1 MTYSAP
7 IDPQYSENV
16 RTTYRDIQV
25 DDTIIPWM
33 RGDVGARLLFAAG
46 MQLDGL
52 AEQFRL
58 AQLQRYPEHC
68 LPEALPHI
76 GRDRVIFRGLSE
88 TDASYATRLTQARAT
103 WKLAGNAP
111 TLLRQLWALLTPG
124 STTRIRYVVNGYDGT
139 AVTGTQFSDWWTIDD
154 TGLSHL
160 RTDPGASNW
169 DWDGDS
175 LGYGKQARFWIIV
188 YRTDVTPAIWGV
200 PPPDTWGEEGWYWG
214 TGNADRSWI
223 IDTYNVVKT
232 FRAAGSALGP
242 WQGYGGGL
250 IIADPTETGAPWGA
264 GGPFDPTASP
274 GYPMPDGDFNTPSN
288 RPSAGVIYLS
298 GL

>member
-1 MTYSAP
+1 MFTKP

-25 DDTIIPWM
+25 DDTLVPWM
-33 RGDVGARLLFAAG
+33 RGDVGSRLLFAAG
-46 MQLDGL
+46 IQLDGL

-58 AQLQRYPEHC
+58 AQLQRYPEYC
-68 LPEALPHI
+68 MPEALPHI
-76 GRDRVIFRGLSE
+76 GRDRRIFLGLSE
-88 TDASYATRLTQARAT
+88 TNDSYAARLTQARAT

-139 AVTGTQFSDWWTIDD
+139 AGTGTQFSDWWTIDGS
-154 TGLSHL
+154 GLTHL

-188 YRTDVTPAIWGV
+188 YRADVTPATWGV
-200 PPPDTWGEEGWYWG
+200 PPPTLWGEEGWYWG
-214 TGNADRSWI
+214 TGEGDRNWI

-232 FRAAGSALGP
+232 FRAAGSCMGP
-242 WQGYGGGL
+242 WLGKGGGL
-250 IIADPTETGAPWGA
+250 IVADPSETSSPWGA
-264 GGPFDPTASP
+264 GGPFDPTLAP
-274 GYPMPDGDFNTPSN
+274 GYPMPDGDFDDPAN
-288 RPSAGVIYLS
+288 RPPGAIYLS
-298 GL
+298 GI

>member
-1 MTYSAP
+1 MTFTKP
-7 IDPQYSENV
+7 IDPQYAE
-16 RTTYRDIQV
+16 RTPRKTYRDIQV
-25 DDTIIPWM
+25 DDTLIPWM

-46 MQLDGL
+46 IQLDGL

-58 AQLQRYPEHC
+58 AQLQRYPEYC

-88 TDASYATRLTQARAT
+88 TNDSYAARLTQARAT

-124 STTRIRYVVNGYDGT
+124 TTTRIRYVVNGYDG
-139 AVTGTQFSDWWTIDD
+139 AAGSGTQFADWWTIDGD
-154 TGLSHL
+154 GLTHL
-160 RTDPGASNW
+160 RVPASNW
-169 DWDGDS
+169 NWDGDS

-188 YRTDVTPAIWGV
+188 YRTDMNPAIWGT
-200 PPPDTWGEEGWYWG
+200 PPPDDWGTPGWYWG
-214 TGNADRSWI
+214 TGDGDRGWI

-232 FRAAGSALGP
+232 FRAAGSAMGP

-250 IIADPTETGAPWGA
+250 IIADPTETGSPWGA
-264 GGPFDPTASP
+264 GGPFDPTLPP
-274 GYPMPDGDFNTPSN
+274 GYPMPDGNFNSPSN
-288 RPSAGVIYLS
+288 RPPGAVYLS
-298 GL
+298 GV